1 MNKVRVLIVDDSG
14 YVIAVVSKRLQADS
28 EIEVIGSARTGV
40 EAIEKVKSLRP
51 DVVTM
56 DIIMPEMDGLTALKH
71 IMAECPTPVIML
83 SALTSEN
90 AESTIRALE
99 YGAVARLSSTS
110 FLAASAAEAG
120 ISL

>member
-90 AESTIRALE
+90 A
-99 YGAVARLSSTS
+99 RLSSTS